1 MSSLLLVT
9 DAAVVAVVEI
19 ESLAE
24 IDKEEE
30 AVRLNSVDTVAVA
43 VAVAVGVAVAV
54 IVGDVDEDAV
64 ALIEAVKLPDVDEV
78 VHALIV

>member
-1 MSSLLLVT
+1 M
-9 DAAVVAVVEI
+9 
-19 ESLAE
+19 
-24 IDKEEE
+24 
-30 AVRLNSVDTVAVA
+30 
-43 VAVAVGVAVAV
+43 AVAVGVAVAV